1 MAKKTLYKIFAFGV
15 SVITITAVLI
25 LSVFYS
31 YSDNQLKEQLRVV
44 ESVVENQLAQDDDTA
59 FISNH
64 IDKNVRITLVAKDGA
79 VVADSQES
87 ANKLGNHLNRQE
99 IQQAIKNGEATVTRH
114 SDTQEKKVYYFAKQ
128 LDNGN
133 ILRVSTEAKSIG
145 KFFSDYIIYI
155 ILCIIVVIVAAVFVS
170 MGITKSIV
178 KPITQLGQSL
188 DNIDKF
194 KSDEELKPL
203 VNALL
208 QQKKKQKML
217 DKQKKQFTANVSHEL
232 KTPLTSIAG
241 YAELIETGM
250 AKPEDIK
257 PFAGVIRKQALRL
270 VNLSEDIIQL
280 SQLEESDDEDMS
292 FESVNLY
299 EIAQR
304 CVEALNINAINKCV
318 TLNLT
323 GEECYIRGKAQLVE
337 ELVYNLCD
345 NAIRYNKENGNVT
358 VTVTSLEKGASV
370 SVKDTGIGIPKK
382 YQERIFERFF
392 RVDKSRSKATG
403 GTGLGLAIVK
413 HITQLHDAKLEISS
427 EEGKVTIYSKGN
439 FCMKRKSGLSKFN
452 GFLAIVLVICLAATA
467 FVINKY
473 PKIEAADA
481 NGGADAKDVAVI
493 DEFKAGTYGGKE
505 FKTQE
510 DVVNYY
516 KECYDYTKTLTAEY
530 KTDSGETHSYYK
542 MLGTET
548 LEVNNLLVE
557 GKSNDI
563 INKLVPGI
571 VGGLFKGGTN
581 GLSPS
586 GNRDPKG
593 DTKNDGK
600 MDCTTSHLTADDVLA
615 ANVKD
620 NNDGTITMVI
630 QPKEALL
637 STPGEDSQG
646 RFFNSLGDIS
656 SVVESISVLSF
667 SQGTVKDNFVVDYK
681 GGTGTFVIDTKTNEI
696 TKADYTMLVHID
708 VKHANVAV
716 LKDKSASLDIKYQCE
731 YPASDDYLAGQ
742 NIGLTRVK

>member
-64 IDKNVRITLVAKDGA
+64 IDKNVRITLVAKDGT
-79 VVADSQES
+79 VIADSQES

-114 SDTQEKKVYYFAKQ
+114 SDTQGKKVYYFAKQ

-133 ILRVSTEAKSIG
+133 VLRVSTEAKSIG

-155 ILCIIVVIVAAVFVS
+155 LLCIIVVIVTAVFVS

-358 VTVTSLEKGASV
+358 VTVTPLEKGASV
-370 SVKDTGIGIPKK
+370 SVKDTGIGIPEK

-427 EEGKVTIYSKGN
+427 EEGK
-439 FCMKRKSGLSKFN
+439 
-452 GFLAIVLVICLAATA
+452 
-467 FVINKY
+467 
-473 PKIEAADA
+473 
-481 NGGADAKDVAVI
+481 
-493 DEFKAGTYGGKE
+493 
-505 FKTQE
+505 
-510 DVVNYY
+510 
-516 KECYDYTKTLTAEY
+516 
-530 KTDSGETHSYYK
+530 
-542 MLGTET
+542 GTE
-548 LEVNNLLVE
+548 
-557 GKSNDI
+557 I
-563 INKLVPGI
+563 IVT
-571 VGGLFKGGTN
+571 FK
-581 GLSPS
+581 
-586 GNRDPKG
+586 D
-593 DTKNDGK
+593 
-600 MDCTTSHLTADDVLA
+600 
-615 ANVKD
+615 
-620 NNDGTITMVI
+620 
-630 QPKEALL
+630 
-637 STPGEDSQG
+637 
-646 RFFNSLGDIS
+646 
-656 SVVESISVLSF
+656 
-667 SQGTVKDNFVVDYK
+667 
-681 GGTGTFVIDTKTNEI
+681 
-696 TKADYTMLVHID
+696 
-708 VKHANVAV
+708 
-716 LKDKSASLDIKYQCE
+716 
-731 YPASDDYLAGQ
+731 
-742 NIGLTRVK
+742 

>member
-64 IDKNVRITLVAKDGA
+64 IDKNVRITLVAKDGT
-79 VVADSQES
+79 VIADSQES
-87 ANKLGNHLNRQE
+87 ANKLENHLNRQE

-133 ILRVSTEAKSIG
+133 VLRVSAEAKSIG

-155 ILCIIVVIVAAVFVS
+155 FLCIIVVIVAAVFVS

-358 VTVTSLEKGASV
+358 VTVSPLEKGASV

-382 YQERIFERFF
+382 YQKRIFERFF

-427 EEGKVTIYSKGN
+427 EEGK
-439 FCMKRKSGLSKFN
+439 
-452 GFLAIVLVICLAATA
+452 
-467 FVINKY
+467 
-473 PKIEAADA
+473 
-481 NGGADAKDVAVI
+481 
-493 DEFKAGTYGGKE
+493 
-505 FKTQE
+505 
-510 DVVNYY
+510 
-516 KECYDYTKTLTAEY
+516 
-530 KTDSGETHSYYK
+530 
-542 MLGTET
+542 GTE
-548 LEVNNLLVE
+548 
-557 GKSNDI
+557 I
-563 INKLVPGI
+563 IVT
-571 VGGLFKGGTN
+571 FK
-581 GLSPS
+581 
-586 GNRDPKG
+586 D
-593 DTKNDGK
+593 
-600 MDCTTSHLTADDVLA
+600 
-615 ANVKD
+615 
-620 NNDGTITMVI
+620 
-630 QPKEALL
+630 
-637 STPGEDSQG
+637 
-646 RFFNSLGDIS
+646 
-656 SVVESISVLSF
+656 
-667 SQGTVKDNFVVDYK
+667 
-681 GGTGTFVIDTKTNEI
+681 
-696 TKADYTMLVHID
+696 
-708 VKHANVAV
+708 
-716 LKDKSASLDIKYQCE
+716 
-731 YPASDDYLAGQ
+731 
-742 NIGLTRVK
+742 

>member
-64 IDKNVRITLVAKDGA
+64 IDKNVRITLVAKDGT
-79 VVADSQES
+79 VIADSQES

-133 ILRVSTEAKSIG
+133 VLRVSAEAKSIG
-145 KFFSDYIIYI
+145 KFFSDYI
-155 ILCIIVVIVAAVFVS
+155 LCIIVVIVTAVFVS

-304 CVEALNINAINKCV
+304 CVEALNINAINKGV

-358 VTVTSLEKGASV
+358 VTVTPLEKGASV

-427 EEGKVTIYSKGN
+427 EESKGTEI
-439 FCMKRKSGLSKFN
+439 
-452 GFLAIVLVICLAATA
+452 IVT
-467 FVINKY
+467 F
-473 PKIEAADA
+473 
-481 NGGADAKDVAVI
+481 KD
-493 DEFKAGTYGGKE
+493 
-505 FKTQE
+505 
-510 DVVNYY
+510 
-516 KECYDYTKTLTAEY
+516 
-530 KTDSGETHSYYK
+530 
-542 MLGTET
+542 
-548 LEVNNLLVE
+548 
-557 GKSNDI
+557 
-563 INKLVPGI
+563 
-571 VGGLFKGGTN
+571 
-581 GLSPS
+581 
-586 GNRDPKG
+586 
-593 DTKNDGK
+593 
-600 MDCTTSHLTADDVLA
+600 
-615 ANVKD
+615 
-620 NNDGTITMVI
+620 
-630 QPKEALL
+630 
-637 STPGEDSQG
+637 
-646 RFFNSLGDIS
+646 
-656 SVVESISVLSF
+656 
-667 SQGTVKDNFVVDYK
+667 
-681 GGTGTFVIDTKTNEI
+681 
-696 TKADYTMLVHID
+696 
-708 VKHANVAV
+708 
-716 LKDKSASLDIKYQCE
+716 
-731 YPASDDYLAGQ
+731 
-742 NIGLTRVK
+742 

>member
-64 IDKNVRITLVAKDGA
+64 IDKNVRITLVAKDGT
-79 VVADSQES
+79 VIADSQES

-114 SDTQEKKVYYFAKQ
+114 SDTQGKKIYYFAKQ

-155 ILCIIVVIVAAVFVS
+155 FLCIIVVIVAAVFVS

-188 DNIDKF
+188 DKIDKF

-270 VNLSEDIIQL
+270 VSLSEDIIQL

-358 VTVTSLEKGASV
+358 VTVTPLEKGASV

-427 EEGKVTIYSKGN
+427 EEGK
-439 FCMKRKSGLSKFN
+439 
-452 GFLAIVLVICLAATA
+452 
-467 FVINKY
+467 
-473 PKIEAADA
+473 
-481 NGGADAKDVAVI
+481 
-493 DEFKAGTYGGKE
+493 
-505 FKTQE
+505 
-510 DVVNYY
+510 
-516 KECYDYTKTLTAEY
+516 
-530 KTDSGETHSYYK
+530 
-542 MLGTET
+542 GTE
-548 LEVNNLLVE
+548 
-557 GKSNDI
+557 I
-563 INKLVPGI
+563 IVT
-571 VGGLFKGGTN
+571 FK
-581 GLSPS
+581 
-586 GNRDPKG
+586 D
-593 DTKNDGK
+593 
-600 MDCTTSHLTADDVLA
+600 
-615 ANVKD
+615 
-620 NNDGTITMVI
+620 
-630 QPKEALL
+630 
-637 STPGEDSQG
+637 
-646 RFFNSLGDIS
+646 
-656 SVVESISVLSF
+656 
-667 SQGTVKDNFVVDYK
+667 
-681 GGTGTFVIDTKTNEI
+681 
-696 TKADYTMLVHID
+696 
-708 VKHANVAV
+708 
-716 LKDKSASLDIKYQCE
+716 
-731 YPASDDYLAGQ
+731 
-742 NIGLTRVK
+742 

>member
-64 IDKNVRITLVAKDGA
+64 IDKNVRITLVAKDGT
-79 VVADSQES
+79 VIADSQES

-114 SDTQEKKVYYFAKQ
+114 SDTQGKKVYYFAKQ

-133 ILRVSTEAKSIG
+133 VLRVSAEAKSIG

-155 ILCIIVVIVAAVFVS
+155 FLCIIVVIVAAVFVR

-304 CVEALNINAINKCV
+304 CVEALNINAINKGV

-358 VTVTSLEKGASV
+358 VTVTPLEKGASV

-427 EEGKVTIYSKGN
+427 EEGK
-439 FCMKRKSGLSKFN
+439 
-452 GFLAIVLVICLAATA
+452 
-467 FVINKY
+467 
-473 PKIEAADA
+473 
-481 NGGADAKDVAVI
+481 
-493 DEFKAGTYGGKE
+493 
-505 FKTQE
+505 
-510 DVVNYY
+510 
-516 KECYDYTKTLTAEY
+516 
-530 KTDSGETHSYYK
+530 
-542 MLGTET
+542 GTE
-548 LEVNNLLVE
+548 
-557 GKSNDI
+557 I
-563 INKLVPGI
+563 IVI
-571 VGGLFKGGTN
+571 FK
-581 GLSPS
+581 
-586 GNRDPKG
+586 D
-593 DTKNDGK
+593 
-600 MDCTTSHLTADDVLA
+600 
-615 ANVKD
+615 
-620 NNDGTITMVI
+620 
-630 QPKEALL
+630 
-637 STPGEDSQG
+637 
-646 RFFNSLGDIS
+646 
-656 SVVESISVLSF
+656 
-667 SQGTVKDNFVVDYK
+667 
-681 GGTGTFVIDTKTNEI
+681 
-696 TKADYTMLVHID
+696 
-708 VKHANVAV
+708 
-716 LKDKSASLDIKYQCE
+716 
-731 YPASDDYLAGQ
+731 
-742 NIGLTRVK
+742 

>member
-64 IDKNVRITLVAKDGA
+64 IDKNVRITLVAKDGT
-79 VVADSQES
+79 VIADSQES

-133 ILRVSTEAKSIG
+133 VLRVSAEAKSIG

-155 ILCIIVVIVAAVFVS
+155 LLCIIVVIVTAVFVS

-217 DKQKKQFTANVSHEL
+217 DKQKKQFTANVSDEL

-304 CVEALNINAINKCV
+304 CVEALNINAINKGV

-358 VTVTSLEKGASV
+358 VTVNPLEKGASV

-427 EEGKVTIYSKGN
+427 EEGK
-439 FCMKRKSGLSKFN
+439 
-452 GFLAIVLVICLAATA
+452 
-467 FVINKY
+467 
-473 PKIEAADA
+473 
-481 NGGADAKDVAVI
+481 
-493 DEFKAGTYGGKE
+493 
-505 FKTQE
+505 
-510 DVVNYY
+510 
-516 KECYDYTKTLTAEY
+516 
-530 KTDSGETHSYYK
+530 
-542 MLGTET
+542 GTE
-548 LEVNNLLVE
+548 
-557 GKSNDI
+557 I
-563 INKLVPGI
+563 IVT
-571 VGGLFKGGTN
+571 FK
-581 GLSPS
+581 
-586 GNRDPKG
+586 D
-593 DTKNDGK
+593 
-600 MDCTTSHLTADDVLA
+600 
-615 ANVKD
+615 
-620 NNDGTITMVI
+620 
-630 QPKEALL
+630 
-637 STPGEDSQG
+637 
-646 RFFNSLGDIS
+646 
-656 SVVESISVLSF
+656 
-667 SQGTVKDNFVVDYK
+667 
-681 GGTGTFVIDTKTNEI
+681 
-696 TKADYTMLVHID
+696 
-708 VKHANVAV
+708 
-716 LKDKSASLDIKYQCE
+716 
-731 YPASDDYLAGQ
+731 
-742 NIGLTRVK
+742 

>member
-64 IDKNVRITLVAKDGA
+64 IDKNVRITLVAKDGT
-79 VVADSQES
+79 VIADSQES

-114 SDTQEKKVYYFAKQ
+114 SDTQGKKIYYFAKQ

-155 ILCIIVVIVAAVFVS
+155 FLCIIVVIVAAVFVS

-358 VTVTSLEKGASV
+358 VTVTPLEKGASV
-370 SVKDTGIGIPKK
+370 SVKDTGIGIPEK

-427 EEGKVTIYSKGN
+427 EEGK
-439 FCMKRKSGLSKFN
+439 
-452 GFLAIVLVICLAATA
+452 
-467 FVINKY
+467 
-473 PKIEAADA
+473 
-481 NGGADAKDVAVI
+481 
-493 DEFKAGTYGGKE
+493 
-505 FKTQE
+505 
-510 DVVNYY
+510 
-516 KECYDYTKTLTAEY
+516 
-530 KTDSGETHSYYK
+530 
-542 MLGTET
+542 GTE
-548 LEVNNLLVE
+548 
-557 GKSNDI
+557 I
-563 INKLVPGI
+563 IVT
-571 VGGLFKGGTN
+571 FK
-581 GLSPS
+581 
-586 GNRDPKG
+586 D
-593 DTKNDGK
+593 
-600 MDCTTSHLTADDVLA
+600 
-615 ANVKD
+615 
-620 NNDGTITMVI
+620 
-630 QPKEALL
+630 
-637 STPGEDSQG
+637 
-646 RFFNSLGDIS
+646 
-656 SVVESISVLSF
+656 
-667 SQGTVKDNFVVDYK
+667 
-681 GGTGTFVIDTKTNEI
+681 
-696 TKADYTMLVHID
+696 
-708 VKHANVAV
+708 
-716 LKDKSASLDIKYQCE
+716 
-731 YPASDDYLAGQ
+731 
-742 NIGLTRVK
+742 

>member
-64 IDKNVRITLVAKDGA
+64 IDKNVRITLVAKDGT
-79 VVADSQES
+79 VIADSQES

-133 ILRVSTEAKSIG
+133 VLRVSAEAKSIG

-155 ILCIIVVIVAAVFVS
+155 LLCIIVVIVTAVFVS

-270 VNLSEDIIQL
+270 VSLSEDIIQL

-337 ELVYNLCD
+337 ELIYNLCD

-358 VTVTSLEKGASV
+358 VTVTPLEKGASV

-427 EEGKVTIYSKGN
+427 EEGK
-439 FCMKRKSGLSKFN
+439 
-452 GFLAIVLVICLAATA
+452 
-467 FVINKY
+467 
-473 PKIEAADA
+473 
-481 NGGADAKDVAVI
+481 
-493 DEFKAGTYGGKE
+493 
-505 FKTQE
+505 
-510 DVVNYY
+510 
-516 KECYDYTKTLTAEY
+516 
-530 KTDSGETHSYYK
+530 
-542 MLGTET
+542 GTE
-548 LEVNNLLVE
+548 
-557 GKSNDI
+557 I
-563 INKLVPGI
+563 IVT
-571 VGGLFKGGTN
+571 FK
-581 GLSPS
+581 
-586 GNRDPKG
+586 D
-593 DTKNDGK
+593 
-600 MDCTTSHLTADDVLA
+600 
-615 ANVKD
+615 
-620 NNDGTITMVI
+620 
-630 QPKEALL
+630 
-637 STPGEDSQG
+637 
-646 RFFNSLGDIS
+646 
-656 SVVESISVLSF
+656 
-667 SQGTVKDNFVVDYK
+667 
-681 GGTGTFVIDTKTNEI
+681 
-696 TKADYTMLVHID
+696 
-708 VKHANVAV
+708 
-716 LKDKSASLDIKYQCE
+716 
-731 YPASDDYLAGQ
+731 
-742 NIGLTRVK
+742 

>member
-64 IDKNVRITLVAKDGA
+64 IDKNVRITLVAKDGT
-79 VVADSQES
+79 VIADSQES

-133 ILRVSTEAKSIG
+133 VLRVSAEAKSIG

-155 ILCIIVVIVAAVFVS
+155 LLCIIVVIVTAVFVS

-358 VTVTSLEKGASV
+358 VTVTPLEKGASV

-427 EEGKVTIYSKGN
+427 EEGK
-439 FCMKRKSGLSKFN
+439 
-452 GFLAIVLVICLAATA
+452 
-467 FVINKY
+467 
-473 PKIEAADA
+473 
-481 NGGADAKDVAVI
+481 
-493 DEFKAGTYGGKE
+493 
-505 FKTQE
+505 
-510 DVVNYY
+510 
-516 KECYDYTKTLTAEY
+516 
-530 KTDSGETHSYYK
+530 
-542 MLGTET
+542 GTE
-548 LEVNNLLVE
+548 
-557 GKSNDI
+557 I
-563 INKLVPGI
+563 IVT
-571 VGGLFKGGTN
+571 FK
-581 GLSPS
+581 
-586 GNRDPKG
+586 D
-593 DTKNDGK
+593 
-600 MDCTTSHLTADDVLA
+600 
-615 ANVKD
+615 
-620 NNDGTITMVI
+620 
-630 QPKEALL
+630 
-637 STPGEDSQG
+637 
-646 RFFNSLGDIS
+646 
-656 SVVESISVLSF
+656 
-667 SQGTVKDNFVVDYK
+667 
-681 GGTGTFVIDTKTNEI
+681 
-696 TKADYTMLVHID
+696 
-708 VKHANVAV
+708 
-716 LKDKSASLDIKYQCE
+716 
-731 YPASDDYLAGQ
+731 
-742 NIGLTRVK
+742 

>member
-64 IDKNVRITLVAKDGA
+64 IDKNVRITLVAKDGT
-79 VVADSQES
+79 VIADSQES

-133 ILRVSTEAKSIG
+133 ILRVSAEAKSIG

-155 ILCIIVVIVAAVFVS
+155 LLCIIVVIVAAVFVS

-270 VNLSEDIIQL
+270 VSLSEDIIQL

-358 VTVTSLEKGASV
+358 VTVTPLEKGASV

-427 EEGKVTIYSKGN
+427 EEGK
-439 FCMKRKSGLSKFN
+439 
-452 GFLAIVLVICLAATA
+452 
-467 FVINKY
+467 
-473 PKIEAADA
+473 
-481 NGGADAKDVAVI
+481 
-493 DEFKAGTYGGKE
+493 
-505 FKTQE
+505 
-510 DVVNYY
+510 
-516 KECYDYTKTLTAEY
+516 
-530 KTDSGETHSYYK
+530 
-542 MLGTET
+542 GTE
-548 LEVNNLLVE
+548 
-557 GKSNDI
+557 I
-563 INKLVPGI
+563 IVT
-571 VGGLFKGGTN
+571 FK
-581 GLSPS
+581 
-586 GNRDPKG
+586 D
-593 DTKNDGK
+593 
-600 MDCTTSHLTADDVLA
+600 
-615 ANVKD
+615 
-620 NNDGTITMVI
+620 
-630 QPKEALL
+630 
-637 STPGEDSQG
+637 
-646 RFFNSLGDIS
+646 
-656 SVVESISVLSF
+656 
-667 SQGTVKDNFVVDYK
+667 
-681 GGTGTFVIDTKTNEI
+681 
-696 TKADYTMLVHID
+696 
-708 VKHANVAV
+708 
-716 LKDKSASLDIKYQCE
+716 
-731 YPASDDYLAGQ
+731 
-742 NIGLTRVK
+742 

>member
-64 IDKNVRITLVAKDGA
+64 IDKNVRITLVAKDGT
-79 VVADSQES
+79 VIADSQES

-114 SDTQEKKVYYFAKQ
+114 SDTQGKKIYYFAKQ

-133 ILRVSTEAKSIG
+133 VLRVSAEAKSIG

-155 ILCIIVVIVAAVFVS
+155 LLCIIVVIVTAVFVS

-358 VTVTSLEKGASV
+358 VTVTSLENGASV

-427 EEGKVTIYSKGN
+427 EEGK
-439 FCMKRKSGLSKFN
+439 
-452 GFLAIVLVICLAATA
+452 
-467 FVINKY
+467 
-473 PKIEAADA
+473 
-481 NGGADAKDVAVI
+481 
-493 DEFKAGTYGGKE
+493 
-505 FKTQE
+505 
-510 DVVNYY
+510 
-516 KECYDYTKTLTAEY
+516 
-530 KTDSGETHSYYK
+530 
-542 MLGTET
+542 GTE
-548 LEVNNLLVE
+548 
-557 GKSNDI
+557 I
-563 INKLVPGI
+563 IVT
-571 VGGLFKGGTN
+571 FK
-581 GLSPS
+581 
-586 GNRDPKG
+586 D
-593 DTKNDGK
+593 
-600 MDCTTSHLTADDVLA
+600 
-615 ANVKD
+615 
-620 NNDGTITMVI
+620 
-630 QPKEALL
+630 
-637 STPGEDSQG
+637 
-646 RFFNSLGDIS
+646 
-656 SVVESISVLSF
+656 
-667 SQGTVKDNFVVDYK
+667 
-681 GGTGTFVIDTKTNEI
+681 
-696 TKADYTMLVHID
+696 
-708 VKHANVAV
+708 
-716 LKDKSASLDIKYQCE
+716 
-731 YPASDDYLAGQ
+731 
-742 NIGLTRVK
+742 

>member
-64 IDKNVRITLVAKDGA
+64 IDKNVRITLVAKDGT
-79 VVADSQES
+79 VIADSQEN

-114 SDTQEKKVYYFAKQ
+114 SDTQGKKVYYFAKQ

-133 ILRVSTEAKSIG
+133 ILRVSAEAKSIG

-155 ILCIIVVIVAAVFVS
+155 FLCIIVVIVAAVFVS

-270 VNLSEDIIQL
+270 VSLSEDIIQL

-358 VTVTSLEKGASV
+358 VTVTPLEKGASV

-427 EEGKVTIYSKGN
+427 EEGK
-439 FCMKRKSGLSKFN
+439 
-452 GFLAIVLVICLAATA
+452 
-467 FVINKY
+467 
-473 PKIEAADA
+473 
-481 NGGADAKDVAVI
+481 
-493 DEFKAGTYGGKE
+493 
-505 FKTQE
+505 
-510 DVVNYY
+510 
-516 KECYDYTKTLTAEY
+516 
-530 KTDSGETHSYYK
+530 
-542 MLGTET
+542 GTE
-548 LEVNNLLVE
+548 
-557 GKSNDI
+557 I
-563 INKLVPGI
+563 IVT
-571 VGGLFKGGTN
+571 FK
-581 GLSPS
+581 
-586 GNRDPKG
+586 D
-593 DTKNDGK
+593 
-600 MDCTTSHLTADDVLA
+600 
-615 ANVKD
+615 
-620 NNDGTITMVI
+620 
-630 QPKEALL
+630 
-637 STPGEDSQG
+637 
-646 RFFNSLGDIS
+646 
-656 SVVESISVLSF
+656 
-667 SQGTVKDNFVVDYK
+667 
-681 GGTGTFVIDTKTNEI
+681 
-696 TKADYTMLVHID
+696 
-708 VKHANVAV
+708 
-716 LKDKSASLDIKYQCE
+716 
-731 YPASDDYLAGQ
+731 
-742 NIGLTRVK
+742 

>member
-64 IDKNVRITLVAKDGA
+64 IDKNVRITLVAKDGT
-79 VVADSQES
+79 VIADSQES

-114 SDTQEKKVYYFAKQ
+114 SDTQGKKIYYFAKQ

-133 ILRVSTEAKSIG
+133 VLRVSTEAKSIG

-155 ILCIIVVIVAAVFVS
+155 FLCIIVVIVAAVFVS

-270 VNLSEDIIQL
+270 VSLSEDIIQL

-358 VTVTSLEKGASV
+358 VTVTPLEKGASV

-427 EEGKVTIYSKGN
+427 EESKGTEI
-439 FCMKRKSGLSKFN
+439 
-452 GFLAIVLVICLAATA
+452 IVT
-467 FVINKY
+467 F
-473 PKIEAADA
+473 
-481 NGGADAKDVAVI
+481 KD
-493 DEFKAGTYGGKE
+493 
-505 FKTQE
+505 
-510 DVVNYY
+510 
-516 KECYDYTKTLTAEY
+516 
-530 KTDSGETHSYYK
+530 
-542 MLGTET
+542 
-548 LEVNNLLVE
+548 
-557 GKSNDI
+557 
-563 INKLVPGI
+563 
-571 VGGLFKGGTN
+571 
-581 GLSPS
+581 
-586 GNRDPKG
+586 
-593 DTKNDGK
+593 
-600 MDCTTSHLTADDVLA
+600 
-615 ANVKD
+615 
-620 NNDGTITMVI
+620 
-630 QPKEALL
+630 
-637 STPGEDSQG
+637 
-646 RFFNSLGDIS
+646 
-656 SVVESISVLSF
+656 
-667 SQGTVKDNFVVDYK
+667 
-681 GGTGTFVIDTKTNEI
+681 
-696 TKADYTMLVHID
+696 
-708 VKHANVAV
+708 
-716 LKDKSASLDIKYQCE
+716 
-731 YPASDDYLAGQ
+731 
-742 NIGLTRVK
+742 

>member
-15 SVITITAVLI
+15 SVITITAMLI

-44 ESVVENQLAQDDDTA
+44 ESVVENQLAQDDDTS

-64 IDKNVRITLVAKDGA
+64 IDKNVRITLVAKDGT
-79 VVADSQES
+79 VIADSQES

-133 ILRVSTEAKSIG
+133 ILRVSAEAKSIG

-155 ILCIIVVIVAAVFVS
+155 FLCIIVVIVAAVFVS

-358 VTVTSLEKGASV
+358 VTVTPLEKGASV

-427 EEGKVTIYSKGN
+427 EEGK
-439 FCMKRKSGLSKFN
+439 
-452 GFLAIVLVICLAATA
+452 
-467 FVINKY
+467 
-473 PKIEAADA
+473 
-481 NGGADAKDVAVI
+481 
-493 DEFKAGTYGGKE
+493 
-505 FKTQE
+505 
-510 DVVNYY
+510 
-516 KECYDYTKTLTAEY
+516 
-530 KTDSGETHSYYK
+530 
-542 MLGTET
+542 GTE
-548 LEVNNLLVE
+548 
-557 GKSNDI
+557 I
-563 INKLVPGI
+563 IVT
-571 VGGLFKGGTN
+571 FK
-581 GLSPS
+581 
-586 GNRDPKG
+586 D
-593 DTKNDGK
+593 
-600 MDCTTSHLTADDVLA
+600 
-615 ANVKD
+615 
-620 NNDGTITMVI
+620 
-630 QPKEALL
+630 
-637 STPGEDSQG
+637 
-646 RFFNSLGDIS
+646 
-656 SVVESISVLSF
+656 
-667 SQGTVKDNFVVDYK
+667 
-681 GGTGTFVIDTKTNEI
+681 
-696 TKADYTMLVHID
+696 
-708 VKHANVAV
+708 
-716 LKDKSASLDIKYQCE
+716 
-731 YPASDDYLAGQ
+731 
-742 NIGLTRVK
+742 

>member
-1 MAKKTLYKIFAFGV
+1 MSATRSVSNYVAKKTLYKIFAFGV

-64 IDKNVRITLVAKDGA
+64 IDKNVRITLVAKDGT
-79 VVADSQES
+79 VIADSQES

-133 ILRVSTEAKSIG
+133 ILRVSAEAKSIG

-155 ILCIIVVIVAAVFVS
+155 LLCIIVVIVTAVFVS

-358 VTVTSLEKGASV
+358 VTVSPLEKGASV

-427 EEGKVTIYSKGN
+427 EEGK
-439 FCMKRKSGLSKFN
+439 
-452 GFLAIVLVICLAATA
+452 
-467 FVINKY
+467 
-473 PKIEAADA
+473 
-481 NGGADAKDVAVI
+481 
-493 DEFKAGTYGGKE
+493 
-505 FKTQE
+505 
-510 DVVNYY
+510 
-516 KECYDYTKTLTAEY
+516 
-530 KTDSGETHSYYK
+530 
-542 MLGTET
+542 GTE
-548 LEVNNLLVE
+548 
-557 GKSNDI
+557 I
-563 INKLVPGI
+563 IVT
-571 VGGLFKGGTN
+571 FK
-581 GLSPS
+581 
-586 GNRDPKG
+586 D
-593 DTKNDGK
+593 
-600 MDCTTSHLTADDVLA
+600 
-615 ANVKD
+615 
-620 NNDGTITMVI
+620 
-630 QPKEALL
+630 
-637 STPGEDSQG
+637 
-646 RFFNSLGDIS
+646 
-656 SVVESISVLSF
+656 
-667 SQGTVKDNFVVDYK
+667 
-681 GGTGTFVIDTKTNEI
+681 
-696 TKADYTMLVHID
+696 
-708 VKHANVAV
+708 
-716 LKDKSASLDIKYQCE
+716 
-731 YPASDDYLAGQ
+731 
-742 NIGLTRVK
+742 

>member
-64 IDKNVRITLVAKDGA
+64 IDKNVRITLVAKDGT
-79 VVADSQES
+79 VIADSQES

-114 SDTQEKKVYYFAKQ
+114 SDTQEKKIYYFAKQ

-133 ILRVSTEAKSIG
+133 VLRVSAEAKSIG

-155 ILCIIVVIVAAVFVS
+155 FLCIIVVIVAAVFVS

-358 VTVTSLEKGASV
+358 VTVTPLEKGASV

-427 EEGKVTIYSKGN
+427 EEGK
-439 FCMKRKSGLSKFN
+439 
-452 GFLAIVLVICLAATA
+452 
-467 FVINKY
+467 
-473 PKIEAADA
+473 
-481 NGGADAKDVAVI
+481 
-493 DEFKAGTYGGKE
+493 
-505 FKTQE
+505 
-510 DVVNYY
+510 
-516 KECYDYTKTLTAEY
+516 
-530 KTDSGETHSYYK
+530 
-542 MLGTET
+542 GTE
-548 LEVNNLLVE
+548 
-557 GKSNDI
+557 I
-563 INKLVPGI
+563 IVT
-571 VGGLFKGGTN
+571 FK
-581 GLSPS
+581 
-586 GNRDPKG
+586 D
-593 DTKNDGK
+593 
-600 MDCTTSHLTADDVLA
+600 
-615 ANVKD
+615 
-620 NNDGTITMVI
+620 
-630 QPKEALL
+630 
-637 STPGEDSQG
+637 
-646 RFFNSLGDIS
+646 
-656 SVVESISVLSF
+656 
-667 SQGTVKDNFVVDYK
+667 
-681 GGTGTFVIDTKTNEI
+681 
-696 TKADYTMLVHID
+696 
-708 VKHANVAV
+708 
-716 LKDKSASLDIKYQCE
+716 
-731 YPASDDYLAGQ
+731 
-742 NIGLTRVK
+742 

>member
-64 IDKNVRITLVAKDGA
+64 IDKNVRITLVAKDGT
-79 VVADSQES
+79 VIADSQES

-114 SDTQEKKVYYFAKQ
+114 SDTQGKKVYYFAKQ

-133 ILRVSTEAKSIG
+133 VLRVSTEAKSIG

-155 ILCIIVVIVAAVFVS
+155 FLCIIVVIVAAVFVS

-358 VTVTSLEKGASV
+358 VTVTPLEKGASV
-370 SVKDTGIGIPKK
+370 SVKDTGIGIPEK

-427 EEGKVTIYSKGN
+427 EEGK
-439 FCMKRKSGLSKFN
+439 
-452 GFLAIVLVICLAATA
+452 
-467 FVINKY
+467 
-473 PKIEAADA
+473 
-481 NGGADAKDVAVI
+481 
-493 DEFKAGTYGGKE
+493 
-505 FKTQE
+505 
-510 DVVNYY
+510 
-516 KECYDYTKTLTAEY
+516 
-530 KTDSGETHSYYK
+530 
-542 MLGTET
+542 GTE
-548 LEVNNLLVE
+548 
-557 GKSNDI
+557 I
-563 INKLVPGI
+563 IVT
-571 VGGLFKGGTN
+571 FK
-581 GLSPS
+581 
-586 GNRDPKG
+586 D
-593 DTKNDGK
+593 
-600 MDCTTSHLTADDVLA
+600 
-615 ANVKD
+615 
-620 NNDGTITMVI
+620 
-630 QPKEALL
+630 
-637 STPGEDSQG
+637 
-646 RFFNSLGDIS
+646 
-656 SVVESISVLSF
+656 
-667 SQGTVKDNFVVDYK
+667 
-681 GGTGTFVIDTKTNEI
+681 
-696 TKADYTMLVHID
+696 
-708 VKHANVAV
+708 
-716 LKDKSASLDIKYQCE
+716 
-731 YPASDDYLAGQ
+731 
-742 NIGLTRVK
+742 

>member
-64 IDKNVRITLVAKDGA
+64 IDKNVRITLVAKDGT
-79 VVADSQES
+79 VIADSQES

-133 ILRVSTEAKSIG
+133 ILRVSAEAKSIG
-145 KFFSDYIIYI
+145 KFFSDYIMYI
-155 ILCIIVVIVAAVFVS
+155 LLCIIVVIVTAVFVS

-358 VTVTSLEKGASV
+358 VTVNPLEKGASV

-427 EEGKVTIYSKGN
+427 EEGK
-439 FCMKRKSGLSKFN
+439 
-452 GFLAIVLVICLAATA
+452 
-467 FVINKY
+467 
-473 PKIEAADA
+473 
-481 NGGADAKDVAVI
+481 
-493 DEFKAGTYGGKE
+493 
-505 FKTQE
+505 
-510 DVVNYY
+510 
-516 KECYDYTKTLTAEY
+516 
-530 KTDSGETHSYYK
+530 
-542 MLGTET
+542 GTE
-548 LEVNNLLVE
+548 
-557 GKSNDI
+557 I
-563 INKLVPGI
+563 IVT
-571 VGGLFKGGTN
+571 FK
-581 GLSPS
+581 
-586 GNRDPKG
+586 D
-593 DTKNDGK
+593 
-600 MDCTTSHLTADDVLA
+600 
-615 ANVKD
+615 
-620 NNDGTITMVI
+620 
-630 QPKEALL
+630 
-637 STPGEDSQG
+637 
-646 RFFNSLGDIS
+646 
-656 SVVESISVLSF
+656 
-667 SQGTVKDNFVVDYK
+667 
-681 GGTGTFVIDTKTNEI
+681 
-696 TKADYTMLVHID
+696 
-708 VKHANVAV
+708 
-716 LKDKSASLDIKYQCE
+716 
-731 YPASDDYLAGQ
+731 
-742 NIGLTRVK
+742 

>member
-64 IDKNVRITLVAKDGA
+64 IDKNVRITLVAKDGT
-79 VVADSQES
+79 VIADSQES

-114 SDTQEKKVYYFAKQ
+114 SDTQGKKVYYFAKQ

-133 ILRVSTEAKSIG
+133 VLRVSAEAKSIG

-155 ILCIIVVIVAAVFVS
+155 LLCIIVVIVTAVFVS

-304 CVEALNINAINKCV
+304 CVEALNINAINKGV

-358 VTVTSLEKGASV
+358 VTVTPLEKGASV

-427 EEGKVTIYSKGN
+427 EEGK
-439 FCMKRKSGLSKFN
+439 
-452 GFLAIVLVICLAATA
+452 
-467 FVINKY
+467 
-473 PKIEAADA
+473 
-481 NGGADAKDVAVI
+481 
-493 DEFKAGTYGGKE
+493 
-505 FKTQE
+505 
-510 DVVNYY
+510 
-516 KECYDYTKTLTAEY
+516 
-530 KTDSGETHSYYK
+530 
-542 MLGTET
+542 GTE
-548 LEVNNLLVE
+548 
-557 GKSNDI
+557 I
-563 INKLVPGI
+563 IVT
-571 VGGLFKGGTN
+571 FK
-581 GLSPS
+581 
-586 GNRDPKG
+586 D
-593 DTKNDGK
+593 
-600 MDCTTSHLTADDVLA
+600 
-615 ANVKD
+615 
-620 NNDGTITMVI
+620 
-630 QPKEALL
+630 
-637 STPGEDSQG
+637 
-646 RFFNSLGDIS
+646 
-656 SVVESISVLSF
+656 
-667 SQGTVKDNFVVDYK
+667 
-681 GGTGTFVIDTKTNEI
+681 
-696 TKADYTMLVHID
+696 
-708 VKHANVAV
+708 
-716 LKDKSASLDIKYQCE
+716 
-731 YPASDDYLAGQ
+731 
-742 NIGLTRVK
+742 

>member
-1 MAKKTLYKIFAFGV
+1 VAKKTLYKIFAFGV

-64 IDKNVRITLVAKDGA
+64 IDKNVRITLVAKDGT
-79 VVADSQES
+79 VIADSQES

-114 SDTQEKKVYYFAKQ
+114 SDTQGKKIYYFAKQ

-133 ILRVSTEAKSIG
+133 VLRVSTEAKSIG

-155 ILCIIVVIVAAVFVS
+155 FLCIIVVIVAAVFVS

-270 VNLSEDIIQL
+270 VSLSEDIIQL

-358 VTVTSLEKGASV
+358 VTVTPLEKGASV

-427 EEGKVTIYSKGN
+427 EEGK
-439 FCMKRKSGLSKFN
+439 
-452 GFLAIVLVICLAATA
+452 
-467 FVINKY
+467 
-473 PKIEAADA
+473 
-481 NGGADAKDVAVI
+481 
-493 DEFKAGTYGGKE
+493 
-505 FKTQE
+505 
-510 DVVNYY
+510 
-516 KECYDYTKTLTAEY
+516 
-530 KTDSGETHSYYK
+530 
-542 MLGTET
+542 GTE
-548 LEVNNLLVE
+548 
-557 GKSNDI
+557 I
-563 INKLVPGI
+563 IVT
-571 VGGLFKGGTN
+571 FK
-581 GLSPS
+581 
-586 GNRDPKG
+586 D
-593 DTKNDGK
+593 
-600 MDCTTSHLTADDVLA
+600 
-615 ANVKD
+615 
-620 NNDGTITMVI
+620 
-630 QPKEALL
+630 
-637 STPGEDSQG
+637 
-646 RFFNSLGDIS
+646 
-656 SVVESISVLSF
+656 
-667 SQGTVKDNFVVDYK
+667 
-681 GGTGTFVIDTKTNEI
+681 
-696 TKADYTMLVHID
+696 
-708 VKHANVAV
+708 
-716 LKDKSASLDIKYQCE
+716 
-731 YPASDDYLAGQ
+731 
-742 NIGLTRVK
+742 

>member
-64 IDKNVRITLVAKDGA
+64 IDKNVRITLVAKDGT
-79 VVADSQES
+79 VIADSQES

-114 SDTQEKKVYYFAKQ
+114 SDTQGKKVYYFAKQ

-133 ILRVSTEAKSIG
+133 ILRVSAEAKSIG

-155 ILCIIVVIVAAVFVS
+155 FLCIIVVIVAAVFVS

-304 CVEALNINAINKCV
+304 CVEALNINAINKGV

-358 VTVTSLEKGASV
+358 VTVNPLEKGASV
-370 SVKDTGIGIPKK
+370 SVKDTGIGIPKNI
-382 YQERIFERFF
+382 R
-392 RVDKSRSKATG
+392 
-403 GTGLGLAIVK
+403 
-413 HITQLHDAKLEISS
+413 
-427 EEGKVTIYSKGN
+427 
-439 FCMKRKSGLSKFN
+439 
-452 GFLAIVLVICLAATA
+452 
-467 FVINKY
+467 
-473 PKIEAADA
+473 
-481 NGGADAKDVAVI
+481 
-493 DEFKAGTYGGKE
+493 KE
-505 FKTQE
+505 FLKDFSE
-510 DVVNYY
+510 
-516 KECYDYTKTLTAEY
+516 LIRAEARQQA
-530 KTDSGETHSYYK
+530 
-542 MLGTET
+542 
-548 LEVNNLLVE
+548 VQ
-557 GKSNDI
+557 
-563 INKLVPGI
+563 
-571 VGGLFKGGTN
+571 
-581 GLSPS
+581 
-586 GNRDPKG
+586 
-593 DTKNDGK
+593 
-600 MDCTTSHLTADDVLA
+600 VLA
-615 ANVKD
+615 
-620 NNDGTITMVI
+620 
-630 QPKEALL
+630 L
-637 STPGEDSQG
+637 
-646 RFFNSLGDIS
+646 R
-656 SVVESISVLSF
+656 
-667 SQGTVKDNFVVDYK
+667 
-681 GGTGTFVIDTKTNEI
+681 
-696 TKADYTMLVHID
+696 
-708 VKHANVAV
+708 
-716 LKDKSASLDIKYQCE
+716 
-731 YPASDDYLAGQ
+731 
-742 NIGLTRVK
+742 

>member
-64 IDKNVRITLVAKDGA
+64 IDKNVRITLVAKDGT
-79 VVADSQES
+79 VIADSQES

-114 SDTQEKKVYYFAKQ
+114 SDTQGKKVYYFAKQ

-133 ILRVSTEAKSIG
+133 VLRVSAEAKSIG

-155 ILCIIVVIVAAVFVS
+155 FLCIIVVIVAAVFVS

-270 VNLSEDIIQL
+270 VSLSEDIIQL

-358 VTVTSLEKGASV
+358 VTVSPLEKGASV

-427 EEGKVTIYSKGN
+427 EEGK
-439 FCMKRKSGLSKFN
+439 
-452 GFLAIVLVICLAATA
+452 
-467 FVINKY
+467 
-473 PKIEAADA
+473 
-481 NGGADAKDVAVI
+481 
-493 DEFKAGTYGGKE
+493 
-505 FKTQE
+505 
-510 DVVNYY
+510 
-516 KECYDYTKTLTAEY
+516 
-530 KTDSGETHSYYK
+530 
-542 MLGTET
+542 GTE
-548 LEVNNLLVE
+548 
-557 GKSNDI
+557 I
-563 INKLVPGI
+563 IVT
-571 VGGLFKGGTN
+571 FK
-581 GLSPS
+581 
-586 GNRDPKG
+586 D
-593 DTKNDGK
+593 
-600 MDCTTSHLTADDVLA
+600 
-615 ANVKD
+615 
-620 NNDGTITMVI
+620 
-630 QPKEALL
+630 
-637 STPGEDSQG
+637 
-646 RFFNSLGDIS
+646 
-656 SVVESISVLSF
+656 
-667 SQGTVKDNFVVDYK
+667 
-681 GGTGTFVIDTKTNEI
+681 
-696 TKADYTMLVHID
+696 
-708 VKHANVAV
+708 
-716 LKDKSASLDIKYQCE
+716 
-731 YPASDDYLAGQ
+731 
-742 NIGLTRVK
+742 

>member
-64 IDKNVRITLVAKDGA
+64 IDKNVRITLVAKDGT
-79 VVADSQES
+79 VIADSQES
-87 ANKLGNHLNRQE
+87 ANKLGNHLDRQE

-133 ILRVSTEAKSIG
+133 VLRVSAEAKSIG

-155 ILCIIVVIVAAVFVS
+155 FLCIIVVIVAAVFVS

-270 VNLSEDIIQL
+270 VSLSEDIIQL

-358 VTVTSLEKGASV
+358 VTVTPLEKGASV

-427 EEGKVTIYSKGN
+427 EEGK
-439 FCMKRKSGLSKFN
+439 
-452 GFLAIVLVICLAATA
+452 
-467 FVINKY
+467 
-473 PKIEAADA
+473 
-481 NGGADAKDVAVI
+481 
-493 DEFKAGTYGGKE
+493 
-505 FKTQE
+505 
-510 DVVNYY
+510 
-516 KECYDYTKTLTAEY
+516 
-530 KTDSGETHSYYK
+530 
-542 MLGTET
+542 GTE
-548 LEVNNLLVE
+548 
-557 GKSNDI
+557 I
-563 INKLVPGI
+563 IVT
-571 VGGLFKGGTN
+571 FK
-581 GLSPS
+581 
-586 GNRDPKG
+586 D
-593 DTKNDGK
+593 
-600 MDCTTSHLTADDVLA
+600 
-615 ANVKD
+615 
-620 NNDGTITMVI
+620 
-630 QPKEALL
+630 
-637 STPGEDSQG
+637 
-646 RFFNSLGDIS
+646 
-656 SVVESISVLSF
+656 
-667 SQGTVKDNFVVDYK
+667 
-681 GGTGTFVIDTKTNEI
+681 
-696 TKADYTMLVHID
+696 
-708 VKHANVAV
+708 
-716 LKDKSASLDIKYQCE
+716 
-731 YPASDDYLAGQ
+731 
-742 NIGLTRVK
+742 

>member
-64 IDKNVRITLVAKDGA
+64 IDKNVRITLVAKDGT
-79 VVADSQES
+79 VIADSQES

-128 LDNGN
+128 LSNGN
-133 ILRVSTEAKSIG
+133 ILRVSAEAKSIG

-155 ILCIIVVIVAAVFVS
+155 LLCIIVVIVTAVFVS

-358 VTVTSLEKGASV
+358 VTVTPLEKGASV

-427 EEGKVTIYSKGN
+427 EEGK
-439 FCMKRKSGLSKFN
+439 
-452 GFLAIVLVICLAATA
+452 
-467 FVINKY
+467 
-473 PKIEAADA
+473 
-481 NGGADAKDVAVI
+481 
-493 DEFKAGTYGGKE
+493 
-505 FKTQE
+505 
-510 DVVNYY
+510 
-516 KECYDYTKTLTAEY
+516 
-530 KTDSGETHSYYK
+530 
-542 MLGTET
+542 GTE
-548 LEVNNLLVE
+548 
-557 GKSNDI
+557 I
-563 INKLVPGI
+563 IVT
-571 VGGLFKGGTN
+571 FK
-581 GLSPS
+581 
-586 GNRDPKG
+586 D
-593 DTKNDGK
+593 
-600 MDCTTSHLTADDVLA
+600 
-615 ANVKD
+615 
-620 NNDGTITMVI
+620 
-630 QPKEALL
+630 
-637 STPGEDSQG
+637 
-646 RFFNSLGDIS
+646 
-656 SVVESISVLSF
+656 
-667 SQGTVKDNFVVDYK
+667 
-681 GGTGTFVIDTKTNEI
+681 
-696 TKADYTMLVHID
+696 
-708 VKHANVAV
+708 
-716 LKDKSASLDIKYQCE
+716 
-731 YPASDDYLAGQ
+731 
-742 NIGLTRVK
+742 

>member
-64 IDKNVRITLVAKDGA
+64 IDKNVRITLVAKDGT
-79 VVADSQES
+79 VIADSQES

-133 ILRVSTEAKSIG
+133 ILRVSAEAKSIG
-145 KFFSDYIIYI
+145 KFFSDYIMYI
-155 ILCIIVVIVAAVFVS
+155 FLCIIVVIVAAVFVS

-358 VTVTSLEKGASV
+358 VTVNPLEKGASV

-427 EEGKVTIYSKGN
+427 EEGK
-439 FCMKRKSGLSKFN
+439 
-452 GFLAIVLVICLAATA
+452 
-467 FVINKY
+467 
-473 PKIEAADA
+473 
-481 NGGADAKDVAVI
+481 
-493 DEFKAGTYGGKE
+493 
-505 FKTQE
+505 
-510 DVVNYY
+510 
-516 KECYDYTKTLTAEY
+516 
-530 KTDSGETHSYYK
+530 
-542 MLGTET
+542 GTE
-548 LEVNNLLVE
+548 
-557 GKSNDI
+557 I
-563 INKLVPGI
+563 IVT
-571 VGGLFKGGTN
+571 FK
-581 GLSPS
+581 
-586 GNRDPKG
+586 D
-593 DTKNDGK
+593 
-600 MDCTTSHLTADDVLA
+600 
-615 ANVKD
+615 
-620 NNDGTITMVI
+620 
-630 QPKEALL
+630 
-637 STPGEDSQG
+637 
-646 RFFNSLGDIS
+646 
-656 SVVESISVLSF
+656 
-667 SQGTVKDNFVVDYK
+667 
-681 GGTGTFVIDTKTNEI
+681 
-696 TKADYTMLVHID
+696 
-708 VKHANVAV
+708 
-716 LKDKSASLDIKYQCE
+716 
-731 YPASDDYLAGQ
+731 
-742 NIGLTRVK
+742 

>member
-64 IDKNVRITLVAKDGA
+64 IDKNVRITLVAKDGT
-79 VVADSQES
+79 VIADSQES

-99 IQQAIKNGEATVTRH
+99 IQQTIKNGEATVTRH

-133 ILRVSTEAKSIG
+133 ILRVSAEAKSIG

-155 ILCIIVVIVAAVFVS
+155 LLCIIVVIVAAVFVS

-358 VTVTSLEKGASV
+358 VTVSPLEKGASV

-427 EEGKVTIYSKGN
+427 EEGK
-439 FCMKRKSGLSKFN
+439 
-452 GFLAIVLVICLAATA
+452 
-467 FVINKY
+467 
-473 PKIEAADA
+473 
-481 NGGADAKDVAVI
+481 
-493 DEFKAGTYGGKE
+493 
-505 FKTQE
+505 
-510 DVVNYY
+510 
-516 KECYDYTKTLTAEY
+516 
-530 KTDSGETHSYYK
+530 
-542 MLGTET
+542 GTE
-548 LEVNNLLVE
+548 
-557 GKSNDI
+557 I
-563 INKLVPGI
+563 IVT
-571 VGGLFKGGTN
+571 FK
-581 GLSPS
+581 
-586 GNRDPKG
+586 D
-593 DTKNDGK
+593 
-600 MDCTTSHLTADDVLA
+600 
-615 ANVKD
+615 
-620 NNDGTITMVI
+620 
-630 QPKEALL
+630 
-637 STPGEDSQG
+637 
-646 RFFNSLGDIS
+646 
-656 SVVESISVLSF
+656 
-667 SQGTVKDNFVVDYK
+667 
-681 GGTGTFVIDTKTNEI
+681 
-696 TKADYTMLVHID
+696 
-708 VKHANVAV
+708 
-716 LKDKSASLDIKYQCE
+716 
-731 YPASDDYLAGQ
+731 
-742 NIGLTRVK
+742 

>member
-64 IDKNVRITLVAKDGA
+64 IDKNVRITLVAKDGT
-79 VVADSQES
+79 VIADSQES

-114 SDTQEKKVYYFAKQ
+114 SDTQGKKVYYFAKQ

-133 ILRVSTEAKSIG
+133 VLRVSAEAKSIG

-155 ILCIIVVIVAAVFVS
+155 FLCIIVVIVAAVFVS

-270 VNLSEDIIQL
+270 VSLSEDIIQL

-358 VTVTSLEKGASV
+358 VTVNPLEKGASV

-427 EEGKVTIYSKGN
+427 EEGK
-439 FCMKRKSGLSKFN
+439 
-452 GFLAIVLVICLAATA
+452 
-467 FVINKY
+467 
-473 PKIEAADA
+473 
-481 NGGADAKDVAVI
+481 
-493 DEFKAGTYGGKE
+493 
-505 FKTQE
+505 
-510 DVVNYY
+510 
-516 KECYDYTKTLTAEY
+516 
-530 KTDSGETHSYYK
+530 
-542 MLGTET
+542 GTE
-548 LEVNNLLVE
+548 
-557 GKSNDI
+557 I
-563 INKLVPGI
+563 IVT
-571 VGGLFKGGTN
+571 FK
-581 GLSPS
+581 
-586 GNRDPKG
+586 D
-593 DTKNDGK
+593 
-600 MDCTTSHLTADDVLA
+600 
-615 ANVKD
+615 
-620 NNDGTITMVI
+620 
-630 QPKEALL
+630 
-637 STPGEDSQG
+637 
-646 RFFNSLGDIS
+646 
-656 SVVESISVLSF
+656 
-667 SQGTVKDNFVVDYK
+667 
-681 GGTGTFVIDTKTNEI
+681 
-696 TKADYTMLVHID
+696 
-708 VKHANVAV
+708 
-716 LKDKSASLDIKYQCE
+716 
-731 YPASDDYLAGQ
+731 
-742 NIGLTRVK
+742 

>member
-64 IDKNVRITLVAKDGA
+64 IDKNVRITLVAKDGT
-79 VVADSQES
+79 VIADSQEN

-133 ILRVSTEAKSIG
+133 VLRVSAEAKSIG

-155 ILCIIVVIVAAVFVS
+155 LLCIIVVIVTAVFVS

-304 CVEALNINAINKCV
+304 CVEALNINAINKGV

-358 VTVTSLEKGASV
+358 VTVTPLEKGASV

-427 EEGKVTIYSKGN
+427 EEGK
-439 FCMKRKSGLSKFN
+439 
-452 GFLAIVLVICLAATA
+452 
-467 FVINKY
+467 
-473 PKIEAADA
+473 
-481 NGGADAKDVAVI
+481 
-493 DEFKAGTYGGKE
+493 
-505 FKTQE
+505 
-510 DVVNYY
+510 
-516 KECYDYTKTLTAEY
+516 
-530 KTDSGETHSYYK
+530 
-542 MLGTET
+542 GTE
-548 LEVNNLLVE
+548 
-557 GKSNDI
+557 I
-563 INKLVPGI
+563 IVT
-571 VGGLFKGGTN
+571 FK
-581 GLSPS
+581 
-586 GNRDPKG
+586 D
-593 DTKNDGK
+593 
-600 MDCTTSHLTADDVLA
+600 
-615 ANVKD
+615 
-620 NNDGTITMVI
+620 
-630 QPKEALL
+630 
-637 STPGEDSQG
+637 
-646 RFFNSLGDIS
+646 
-656 SVVESISVLSF
+656 
-667 SQGTVKDNFVVDYK
+667 
-681 GGTGTFVIDTKTNEI
+681 
-696 TKADYTMLVHID
+696 
-708 VKHANVAV
+708 
-716 LKDKSASLDIKYQCE
+716 
-731 YPASDDYLAGQ
+731 
-742 NIGLTRVK
+742 

>member
-64 IDKNVRITLVAKDGA
+64 IDKNVRITLVAKDGT
-79 VVADSQES
+79 VIADSQES

-99 IQQAIKNGEATVTRH
+99 IQRAIKNGEATVTRH

-133 ILRVSTEAKSIG
+133 ILRVSAEAKSIG

-155 ILCIIVVIVAAVFVS
+155 LLCIIVVIVTAVFVS

-304 CVEALNINAINKCV
+304 CVEALNINAINKGV

-358 VTVTSLEKGASV
+358 VTVTPLEKGASV

-427 EEGKVTIYSKGN
+427 EEGK
-439 FCMKRKSGLSKFN
+439 
-452 GFLAIVLVICLAATA
+452 
-467 FVINKY
+467 
-473 PKIEAADA
+473 
-481 NGGADAKDVAVI
+481 
-493 DEFKAGTYGGKE
+493 
-505 FKTQE
+505 
-510 DVVNYY
+510 
-516 KECYDYTKTLTAEY
+516 
-530 KTDSGETHSYYK
+530 
-542 MLGTET
+542 GTE
-548 LEVNNLLVE
+548 
-557 GKSNDI
+557 I
-563 INKLVPGI
+563 IVT
-571 VGGLFKGGTN
+571 FK
-581 GLSPS
+581 
-586 GNRDPKG
+586 D
-593 DTKNDGK
+593 
-600 MDCTTSHLTADDVLA
+600 
-615 ANVKD
+615 
-620 NNDGTITMVI
+620 
-630 QPKEALL
+630 
-637 STPGEDSQG
+637 
-646 RFFNSLGDIS
+646 
-656 SVVESISVLSF
+656 
-667 SQGTVKDNFVVDYK
+667 
-681 GGTGTFVIDTKTNEI
+681 
-696 TKADYTMLVHID
+696 
-708 VKHANVAV
+708 
-716 LKDKSASLDIKYQCE
+716 
-731 YPASDDYLAGQ
+731 
-742 NIGLTRVK
+742 

>member
-64 IDKNVRITLVAKDGA
+64 IDKNVRITLVAKDGT
-79 VVADSQES
+79 VIADSQES

-114 SDTQEKKVYYFAKQ
+114 SDTQGKKVYYFAKQ

-133 ILRVSTEAKSIG
+133 VLRVSAEAKSIG

-155 ILCIIVVIVAAVFVS
+155 FLCIIVVIVAAVFVS

-280 SQLEESDDEDMS
+280 SQLEESDEEDMS

-358 VTVTSLEKGASV
+358 VTVTPLEKGASV

-427 EEGKVTIYSKGN
+427 EEGK
-439 FCMKRKSGLSKFN
+439 
-452 GFLAIVLVICLAATA
+452 
-467 FVINKY
+467 
-473 PKIEAADA
+473 
-481 NGGADAKDVAVI
+481 
-493 DEFKAGTYGGKE
+493 
-505 FKTQE
+505 
-510 DVVNYY
+510 
-516 KECYDYTKTLTAEY
+516 
-530 KTDSGETHSYYK
+530 
-542 MLGTET
+542 GTE
-548 LEVNNLLVE
+548 
-557 GKSNDI
+557 I
-563 INKLVPGI
+563 IVT
-571 VGGLFKGGTN
+571 FK
-581 GLSPS
+581 
-586 GNRDPKG
+586 D
-593 DTKNDGK
+593 
-600 MDCTTSHLTADDVLA
+600 
-615 ANVKD
+615 
-620 NNDGTITMVI
+620 
-630 QPKEALL
+630 
-637 STPGEDSQG
+637 
-646 RFFNSLGDIS
+646 
-656 SVVESISVLSF
+656 
-667 SQGTVKDNFVVDYK
+667 
-681 GGTGTFVIDTKTNEI
+681 
-696 TKADYTMLVHID
+696 
-708 VKHANVAV
+708 
-716 LKDKSASLDIKYQCE
+716 
-731 YPASDDYLAGQ
+731 
-742 NIGLTRVK
+742 

>member
-64 IDKNVRITLVAKDGA
+64 IDKNVRITLVAKDGT
-79 VVADSQES
+79 VIADSQES

-114 SDTQEKKVYYFAKQ
+114 SDTQGKKIYYFAKQ

-133 ILRVSTEAKSIG
+133 VLRVSAEAKSIG

-155 ILCIIVVIVAAVFVS
+155 LLCIIVVIVTAVFVS

-323 GEECYIRGKAQLVE
+323 GVECYIRGKAQLVE

-427 EEGKVTIYSKGN
+427 EEGK
-439 FCMKRKSGLSKFN
+439 
-452 GFLAIVLVICLAATA
+452 
-467 FVINKY
+467 
-473 PKIEAADA
+473 
-481 NGGADAKDVAVI
+481 
-493 DEFKAGTYGGKE
+493 
-505 FKTQE
+505 
-510 DVVNYY
+510 
-516 KECYDYTKTLTAEY
+516 
-530 KTDSGETHSYYK
+530 
-542 MLGTET
+542 GTE
-548 LEVNNLLVE
+548 
-557 GKSNDI
+557 I
-563 INKLVPGI
+563 IVT
-571 VGGLFKGGTN
+571 FK
-581 GLSPS
+581 
-586 GNRDPKG
+586 D
-593 DTKNDGK
+593 
-600 MDCTTSHLTADDVLA
+600 
-615 ANVKD
+615 
-620 NNDGTITMVI
+620 
-630 QPKEALL
+630 
-637 STPGEDSQG
+637 
-646 RFFNSLGDIS
+646 
-656 SVVESISVLSF
+656 
-667 SQGTVKDNFVVDYK
+667 
-681 GGTGTFVIDTKTNEI
+681 
-696 TKADYTMLVHID
+696 
-708 VKHANVAV
+708 
-716 LKDKSASLDIKYQCE
+716 
-731 YPASDDYLAGQ
+731 
-742 NIGLTRVK
+742 

>member
-64 IDKNVRITLVAKDGA
+64 IDKNVRITLVAKDGT
-79 VVADSQES
+79 VIADSQES
-87 ANKLGNHLNRQE
+87 ANKLGNHLDRQE

-114 SDTQEKKVYYFAKQ
+114 SDTQGKKVYYFAKQ

-133 ILRVSTEAKSIG
+133 VLRVSTEAKSIG

-155 ILCIIVVIVAAVFVS
+155 FLCIIVVIVAAVFVS

-270 VNLSEDIIQL
+270 VSLSEDIIQL

-292 FESVNLY
+292 FETVNLY

-358 VTVTSLEKGASV
+358 VTVTPLEKGASV

-427 EEGKVTIYSKGN
+427 EEGK
-439 FCMKRKSGLSKFN
+439 
-452 GFLAIVLVICLAATA
+452 
-467 FVINKY
+467 
-473 PKIEAADA
+473 
-481 NGGADAKDVAVI
+481 
-493 DEFKAGTYGGKE
+493 
-505 FKTQE
+505 
-510 DVVNYY
+510 
-516 KECYDYTKTLTAEY
+516 
-530 KTDSGETHSYYK
+530 
-542 MLGTET
+542 GTE
-548 LEVNNLLVE
+548 
-557 GKSNDI
+557 I
-563 INKLVPGI
+563 IVT
-571 VGGLFKGGTN
+571 FK
-581 GLSPS
+581 
-586 GNRDPKG
+586 D
-593 DTKNDGK
+593 
-600 MDCTTSHLTADDVLA
+600 
-615 ANVKD
+615 
-620 NNDGTITMVI
+620 
-630 QPKEALL
+630 
-637 STPGEDSQG
+637 
-646 RFFNSLGDIS
+646 
-656 SVVESISVLSF
+656 
-667 SQGTVKDNFVVDYK
+667 
-681 GGTGTFVIDTKTNEI
+681 
-696 TKADYTMLVHID
+696 
-708 VKHANVAV
+708 
-716 LKDKSASLDIKYQCE
+716 
-731 YPASDDYLAGQ
+731 
-742 NIGLTRVK
+742 

>member
-31 YSDNQLKEQLRVV
+31 YSDNQLKEQLRVI
-44 ESVVENQLAQDDDTA
+44 ENVVENQLAQDDDTA

-64 IDKNVRITLVAKDGA
+64 IDKNVRITLVAKDGT
-79 VVADSQES
+79 VIADSQES

-114 SDTQEKKVYYFAKQ
+114 SDTQGKKVYYFAKQ
-128 LDNGN
+128 LDNGDV
-133 ILRVSTEAKSIG
+133 LRVSAEAKSIG

-155 ILCIIVVIVAAVFVS
+155 FLCIIVVIVAAVFVS

-270 VNLSEDIIQL
+270 VSLSEDIIQL

-358 VTVTSLEKGASV
+358 VTVTPLEKGASV

-427 EEGKVTIYSKGN
+427 EEGK
-439 FCMKRKSGLSKFN
+439 
-452 GFLAIVLVICLAATA
+452 
-467 FVINKY
+467 
-473 PKIEAADA
+473 
-481 NGGADAKDVAVI
+481 
-493 DEFKAGTYGGKE
+493 
-505 FKTQE
+505 
-510 DVVNYY
+510 
-516 KECYDYTKTLTAEY
+516 
-530 KTDSGETHSYYK
+530 
-542 MLGTET
+542 GTE
-548 LEVNNLLVE
+548 
-557 GKSNDI
+557 I
-563 INKLVPGI
+563 IVT
-571 VGGLFKGGTN
+571 FK
-581 GLSPS
+581 
-586 GNRDPKG
+586 D
-593 DTKNDGK
+593 
-600 MDCTTSHLTADDVLA
+600 
-615 ANVKD
+615 
-620 NNDGTITMVI
+620 
-630 QPKEALL
+630 
-637 STPGEDSQG
+637 
-646 RFFNSLGDIS
+646 
-656 SVVESISVLSF
+656 
-667 SQGTVKDNFVVDYK
+667 
-681 GGTGTFVIDTKTNEI
+681 
-696 TKADYTMLVHID
+696 
-708 VKHANVAV
+708 
-716 LKDKSASLDIKYQCE
+716 
-731 YPASDDYLAGQ
+731 
-742 NIGLTRVK
+742 

>member
-64 IDKNVRITLVAKDGA
+64 IDKNVRITLVAKDGT
-79 VVADSQES
+79 VIADSQES
-87 ANKLGNHLNRQE
+87 VNKLGNHLNRQE

-114 SDTQEKKVYYFAKQ
+114 SDTQGKKVYYFAKQ

-133 ILRVSTEAKSIG
+133 ILRVSAEAKSIG

-155 ILCIIVVIVAAVFVS
+155 FLCIIVVIVAAVFVS

-304 CVEALNINAINKCV
+304 CVEALNINAINKGV

-358 VTVTSLEKGASV
+358 VTVTPLEKGASV
-370 SVKDTGIGIPKK
+370 SVKDTGIGIPEK

-427 EEGKVTIYSKGN
+427 EEGK
-439 FCMKRKSGLSKFN
+439 
-452 GFLAIVLVICLAATA
+452 
-467 FVINKY
+467 
-473 PKIEAADA
+473 
-481 NGGADAKDVAVI
+481 
-493 DEFKAGTYGGKE
+493 
-505 FKTQE
+505 
-510 DVVNYY
+510 
-516 KECYDYTKTLTAEY
+516 
-530 KTDSGETHSYYK
+530 
-542 MLGTET
+542 GTE
-548 LEVNNLLVE
+548 
-557 GKSNDI
+557 I
-563 INKLVPGI
+563 IVT
-571 VGGLFKGGTN
+571 FK
-581 GLSPS
+581 
-586 GNRDPKG
+586 D
-593 DTKNDGK
+593 
-600 MDCTTSHLTADDVLA
+600 
-615 ANVKD
+615 
-620 NNDGTITMVI
+620 
-630 QPKEALL
+630 
-637 STPGEDSQG
+637 
-646 RFFNSLGDIS
+646 
-656 SVVESISVLSF
+656 
-667 SQGTVKDNFVVDYK
+667 
-681 GGTGTFVIDTKTNEI
+681 
-696 TKADYTMLVHID
+696 
-708 VKHANVAV
+708 
-716 LKDKSASLDIKYQCE
+716 
-731 YPASDDYLAGQ
+731 
-742 NIGLTRVK
+742 

>member
-64 IDKNVRITLVAKDGA
+64 IDKNIRITLVAKDGT
-79 VVADSQES
+79 VIADSQES

-99 IQQAIKNGEATVTRH
+99 IQRAIKNGEATVTRH

-133 ILRVSTEAKSIG
+133 ILRVSAEAKSIG

-155 ILCIIVVIVAAVFVS
+155 LLCIIVVIVTAVFVS

-358 VTVTSLEKGASV
+358 VTVSPLEKGASV

-427 EEGKVTIYSKGN
+427 EEGK
-439 FCMKRKSGLSKFN
+439 
-452 GFLAIVLVICLAATA
+452 
-467 FVINKY
+467 
-473 PKIEAADA
+473 
-481 NGGADAKDVAVI
+481 
-493 DEFKAGTYGGKE
+493 
-505 FKTQE
+505 
-510 DVVNYY
+510 
-516 KECYDYTKTLTAEY
+516 
-530 KTDSGETHSYYK
+530 
-542 MLGTET
+542 GTE
-548 LEVNNLLVE
+548 
-557 GKSNDI
+557 I
-563 INKLVPGI
+563 IVT
-571 VGGLFKGGTN
+571 FK
-581 GLSPS
+581 
-586 GNRDPKG
+586 D
-593 DTKNDGK
+593 
-600 MDCTTSHLTADDVLA
+600 
-615 ANVKD
+615 
-620 NNDGTITMVI
+620 
-630 QPKEALL
+630 
-637 STPGEDSQG
+637 
-646 RFFNSLGDIS
+646 
-656 SVVESISVLSF
+656 
-667 SQGTVKDNFVVDYK
+667 
-681 GGTGTFVIDTKTNEI
+681 
-696 TKADYTMLVHID
+696 
-708 VKHANVAV
+708 
-716 LKDKSASLDIKYQCE
+716 
-731 YPASDDYLAGQ
+731 
-742 NIGLTRVK
+742 